1 MTMRTSEVLG
11 GLVPLLGR
19 PVRHGEADRVARIG
33 REWGVRF
40 PSDFI
45 EVAGAYGNTMI
56 GGFIFLAGASSI
68 CPYAEEMG
76 KGMDENPTVPCAVL
90 PAPGGSLL
98 WGNTIEGD
106 QLFLRPRSDGRWTVS
121 AFRRNHHD
129 WLDTTHEFGEWF
141 IGVLS
146 GELETDWMP
155 EWPPLPLDI
164 EM

>member
-1 MTMRTSEVLG
+1 MRTNEVLDT
-11 GLVPLLGR
+11 LIPILGP
-19 PVRHGEADRVARIG
+19 PVRHGEADLVAQIG
-33 REWGVRF
+33 QEWGVRF

-45 EVAGAYGNTMI
+45 EVAGAYGHTMI
-56 GGFIFLAGASSI
+56 GEFIFLAGASSI
-68 CPYAEEMG
+68 RSYAEQMG
-76 KGMDENPTVPCAVL
+76 THMDENTTVPCAVL
-90 PAPGGSLL
+90 PTPGGSLL

-106 QLFLRPRSDGRWTVS
+106 QLFLQPQDDGRWTVS
-121 AFRRNHHD
+121 AFRRNHRD
-129 WLDTTHEFGEWF
+129 WLGTTHEFGEWF

>member
-1 MTMRTSEVLG
+1 MQTSEVLSR
-11 GLVPLLGR
+11 LVPLLGG
-19 PVRHGEADRVARIG
+19 PVRHGDAERVARIG
-33 REWGVRF
+33 GSWGVTF
-40 PSDFI
+40 PRDFT

-68 CPYAEEMG
+68 RSYAQLMG
-76 KGMDENPTVPCAVL
+76 EDMEDNPTVPCAVL

-106 QLFLRPRSDGRWTVS
+106 QLFLRPGDDGRWTVA

-129 WLDTTHEFGEWF
+129 WLETPHEFGEWF
-141 IGVLS
+141 VGVLS
-146 GELETDWMP
+146 GELETAWMP
-155 EWPPLPLDI
+155 EWPPPPLDI